1 MGTYTTAEVSV
12 PIHPWSP
19 LIAYP
24 VLATFLA
31 SCLLGWLALPT
42 LLQVINY
49 LSKHVASEAAA
60 VEEKKADLSAPE
72 GFALMQR
79 KKEDDQDAWMLGKG
93 AGGKKGAKG
102 TTKSKGE

>member
-1 MGTYTTAEVSV
+1 M
-12 PIHPWSP
+12 
-19 LIAYP
+19 
-24 VLATFLA
+24 
-31 SCLLGWLALPT
+31 
-42 LLQVINY
+42 QVINY
-49 LSKHVASEAAA
+49 LSKYVASEAAA

-102 TTKSKGE
+102 KKVGRVAGYFLFCEWMYAPFQWVLDAWEGRCLM